1 MELKRLAMEGV
12 EFDITV
18 IIPVY
23 KVEKFIERCLCSVMK
38 QTYKKAFECI
48 LVNDCTPDNSMSIVQ
63 RIIDGY
69 QGNISFRV
77 INHEKNRGLAAARN
91 TGIMQSRGS
100 YLLFVDSD
108 DYIVEGCLEK
118 LAFQLKQYP
127 DITMVLGNAQ
137 DNLHNMLEVGDVP
150 LCCYD
155 NHVIRKLFY
164 SHSLPVTAWNK
175 LIRKDF
181 ILKNRLFFKEG
192 LLFED
197 QNWSYRL
204 FRILPSYAFVPE
216 VTYSYE
222 DNPQS
227 IMHQVDRDFEIPAKS
242 YMYIIQYAI
251 EHIDTELYVDCSLFI
266 AYVMMVVQDKMNK
279 SRLPDGIR
287 KQFAQLNRHLTR
299 GALSKKYF
307 ILALYLMLLFNPWRN
322 LTRFRFYRHHHH
334 QIVSLVR
341 TLSVWD

>member
-1 MELKRLAMEGV
+1 MKSA

-23 KVEKFIERCLCSVMK
+23 KVEKFIERCLCSVMN
-38 QTYKKAFECI
+38 QTYGKPFECI
-48 LVNDCTPDNSMSIVQ
+48 LVNDCTPDNSMSIVK

-69 QGNISFRV
+69 RGNISFRV
-77 INHEKNRGLAAARN
+77 INHEKNRGLSAARN

-118 LAFQLKQYP
+118 LAFQLEQHP
-127 DITMVLGNAQ
+127 DITMVLGNTQ
-137 DNLHNMLEVGDVP
+137 NNLSNTIKVGEVP
-150 LCCYD
+150 LCSYD

-181 ILKNRLFFKEG
+181 ILQNRFFFKEG

-197 QNWSYRL
+197 LNWSYRL

-227 IMHQVDRDFEIPAKS
+227 IMRQADRDFETPAKS
-242 YMYIIQYAI
+242 YMYIFEDAI
-251 EHIDTELYVDCSLFI
+251 EHIDKELYVDCSLFI
-266 AYVMMVVQDKMNK
+266 AYFMLIVQDKMNK
-279 SRLPDGIR
+279 SRLSDGIR
-287 KQFAQLNRHLTR
+287 QQFTQLKRRLMK
-299 GALSKKYF
+299 GALSKSHF
-307 ILALYLMLLFNPWRN
+307 LLALYLMILFNPWSR
-322 LTRFRFYRHHHH
+322 LTYFRFFRHHHH
-334 QIVSLVR
+334 QIVRLVR
-341 TLSVWD
+341 KLSVWD

>member
-1 MELKRLAMEGV
+1 MKSA

-18 IIPVY
+18 IIPIY
-23 KVEKFIERCLCSVMK
+23 KVEKFIERCLYSVMN
-38 QTYKKAFECI
+38 QTYGKPFECI
-48 LVNDCTPDNSMSIVQ
+48 LVNDCTPDNSMSIVK

-69 QGNISFRV
+69 RGNISFRV
-77 INHEKNRGLAAARN
+77 INHEKNRGLSAARN

-118 LAFQLKQYP
+118 LAFQLEQHP
-127 DITMVLGNAQ
+127 DITMVLGNTQ
-137 DNLHNMLEVGDVP
+137 NNLSNAIEVGEVP
-150 LCCYD
+150 LCSYD

-181 ILKNRLFFKEG
+181 ILQNRFFFKEG

-197 QNWSYRL
+197 LNWSYRL

-227 IMHQVDRDFEIPAKS
+227 IMRQADRDFETPAKS
-242 YMYIIQYAI
+242 YMYIFEDAI
-251 EHIDTELYVDCSLFI
+251 EHIDKELYVDCSLFI
-266 AYVMMVVQDKMNK
+266 AHFMLIVQDKMNK
-279 SRLPDGIR
+279 SRLSDGIR
-287 KQFAQLNRHLTR
+287 KQFTR
-299 GALSKKYF
+299 QKRLLAKDALSKSHF
-307 ILALYLMLLFNPWRN
+307 LLALYLMLLFNPWSK
-322 LTRFRFYRHHHH
+322 LTRYRFFRHHHH

-341 TLSVWD
+341 KLSVWD

>member
-1 MELKRLAMEGV
+1 MEGV

-69 QGNISFRV
+69 QGNLS
-77 INHEKNRGLAAARN
+77 AARN

-118 LAFQLKQYP
+118 LAFQLEQHP
-127 DITMVLGNAQ
+127 DITMVLGNTQ
-137 DNLHNMLEVGDVP
+137 NNLSNTIKVGEVP
-150 LCCYD
+150 LCSYD

-181 ILKNRLFFKEG
+181 ILQNRFFFKEG

-197 QNWSYRL
+197 LNWSYRL

-227 IMHQVDRDFEIPAKS
+227 IMRQADRDFETPAKS
-242 YMYIIQYAI
+242 YMYIFEDAI
-251 EHIDTELYVDCSLFI
+251 EHIDKELYVDCSLFI
-266 AYVMMVVQDKMNK
+266 AYFMLIVQDKMNK
-279 SRLPDGIR
+279 SRLSDGIR
-287 KQFAQLNRHLTR
+287 QQFTQLKRRLMK
-299 GALSKKYF
+299 GALSKSHF
-307 ILALYLMLLFNPWRN
+307 LLALYLMILFNPWSR
-322 LTRFRFYRHHHH
+322 LTYFRFFRHHHH
-334 QIVSLVR
+334 QIVRLVR
-341 TLSVWD
+341 KLSVWD